1 MSGVLRITKLLRY
14 PLKSARA
21 ESLTRARLTTTG
33 IAGDR
38 EWLLVRPDGHFLT
51 QRELPRL
58 ATLATRLTSE
68 SLWLEAPG
76 LRPLSLPAE
85 AAGVPCEV
93 RIWKDSVRALDQGD
107 GPASELTAWL
117 GEACRLVRLDPEHVR
132 LADHAWTGTLDAP
145 TAFTDGFPLLLV
157 NEASLADLNARMGR
171 ELPMNR
177 FRPGIVVSGLEAWGE
192 DGLQDLRC
200 GSIVLRV
207 VKPCT
212 RCVITATDQATGER
226 DGEEPLRTLRGFRH
240 DARAGGFT
248 FGQNVVIV
256 AGVGET
262 LAVGD
267 QLLPA

>member
-1 MSGVLRITKLLRY
+1 MNGVPRITKLLRY
-14 PLKSARA
+14 PLKSARG
-21 ESLTRARLTTTG
+21 ESLTRALLTATG

-38 EWLLVRPDGHFLT
+38 QWLLTRPDGHFLT

-93 RIWKDSVRALDQGD
+93 RIWKDTVRALDQGD
-107 GPASELTAWL
+107 GPAAELSAWL
-117 GEACRLVRLDPEHVR
+117 GEACRLVRFDPEHLR
-132 LADHAWTGTLDAP
+132 LADPAWTGALAAP

-171 ELPMNR
+171 ELPVNR
-177 FRPGIVVSGLEAWGE
+177 FRPSIVVSGLEAWAE
-192 DGLQDLRC
+192 DGHTDLCC

-212 RCVITATDQATGER
+212 RCVITTTDQASGER
-226 DGEEPLRTLRGFRH
+226 DGDEPLRTLRSFRH
-240 DARAGGFT
+240 DARAGGLT

-256 AGVGET
+256 AGVGAT

-267 QLLPA
+267 PLLPA

>member
-1 MSGVLRITKLLRY
+1 VSAPLRITKLLRY
-14 PLKSARA
+14 PLKSARG
-21 ESLTRARLTTTG
+21 ETLTRARLAATG

-38 EWLLVRPDGHFLT
+38 EWLLVRPDGRFLT

-85 AAGVPCEV
+85 VAGVPCEV
-93 RIWKDSVRALDQGD
+93 RIWKDTVRALDQGD
-107 GPASELTAWL
+107 GAASELSAWL
-117 GEACRLVRLDPEHVR
+117 GDACRLVRLDPDHVR
-132 LADHAWTGTLDAP
+132 LSDHDWTGTLDAP

-157 NEASLADLNARMGR
+157 NEASLADLNVRIGR

-177 FRPGIVVSGLEAWGE
+177 FRPNIVVSGLAAWAE

-200 GSIVLRV
+200 GGITLRV

-212 RCVITATDQATGER
+212 RCVITATDQASGER
-226 DGEEPLRTLRGFRH
+226 DGEEPLRTLRSFRL
-240 DARAGGFT
+240 DARAGGLT

-256 AGVGET
+256 EGVGQM